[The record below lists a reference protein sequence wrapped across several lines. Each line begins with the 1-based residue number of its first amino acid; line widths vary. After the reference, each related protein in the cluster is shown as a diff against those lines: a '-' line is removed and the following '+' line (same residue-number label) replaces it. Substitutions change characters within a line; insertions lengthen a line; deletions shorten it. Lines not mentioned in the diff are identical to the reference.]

1 MDPKELEQRGHLA
14 EEDQDSVRPA
24 VPRIALLNEPLRH
37 HDGDGSLTA
46 ESTSELGEDREVGV
60 QPNPIQSTNAQ
71 RGERPLVLGASEL
84 ALDSGPATVEGSTRR
99 R

>member
-1 MDPKELEQRGHLA
+1 MDPKELEQRGRLA

-24 VPRIALLNEPLRH
+24 VPRITLLNEPLRH

-60 QPNPIQSTNAQ
+60 KPDP
-71 RGERPLVLGASEL
+71 
-84 ALDSGPATVEGSTRR
+84 LDSPDTERS
-99 R
+99 